1 MTIRW
6 GWLTRVA
13 LASQLCLA
21 GDSQTERLYIGTY
34 TNTDA
39 HSRGIYTVTF
49 DSRTGRFD
57 NLGLAAESGNPS
69 FLARHPSRPFLYAVN
84 ELADGAATSF
94 RINSK
99 GALVPLGSSST
110 KGAAPC
116 YLRVDRSGKW
126 LFVANYQGGSIA
138 VLPIRSD
145 GTTGEARITQLSG
158 SGPSPRQKG
167 PHPHQVLEL
176 PDGTILVP
184 DLGTDTIARYR
195 FNVSDGELSPAK
207 PSGIPLAPGTGPRHL
222 VSSADGKFLYV
233 LGELANNVTVL
244 RSLDSGENWTTVQS
258 TSLVAPDR
266 GGKTSAA

>member
-1 MTIRW
+1 
-6 GWLTRVA
+6 
-13 LASQLCLA
+13 
-21 GDSQTERLYIGTY
+21 
-34 TNTDA
+34 
-39 HSRGIYTVTF
+39 
-49 DSRTGRFD
+49 
-57 NLGLAAESGNPS
+57 
-69 FLARHPSRPFLYAVN
+69 
-84 ELADGAATSF
+84 
-94 RINSK
+94 
-99 GALVPLGSSST
+99 
-110 KGAAPC
+110 
-116 YLRVDRSGKW
+116 
-126 LFVANYQGGSIA
+126 A

-207 PSGIPLAPGTGPRHL
+207 PSGIPVAPGTGPRHL

-266 GGKTSAA
+266 GGKTSAAEISLGPNGRYLYTSIRGADEVVFFSIEALTGKLSRAGAVPTGSEPRFFTIDDSGKWLLSAGQTSGAINVFAIDARTGKLKSQTDQLSVPAPVFIGAAAPR